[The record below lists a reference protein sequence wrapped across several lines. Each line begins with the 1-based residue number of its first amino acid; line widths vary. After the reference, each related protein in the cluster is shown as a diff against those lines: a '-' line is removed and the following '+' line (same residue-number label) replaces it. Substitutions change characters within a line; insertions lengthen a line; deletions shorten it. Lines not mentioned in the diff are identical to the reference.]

1 MSSCRWC
8 MSQDPGSAL
17 SPRGEAARPGG
28 VRALDAGGRGRH
40 GEFRLVAVA
49 LTRAAVSGNDG
60 TPAPAVAQGTLVGS
74 GSSPRGGPWGDD
86 PGRSLACAHTVPSP
100 RAQGTRVAPG
110 SWEAARGAGGWLFR
124 APPAE
129 RSAFFLS
136 SPLAWNTVPDLSLLW
151 RMSFLSSLKDHY
163 PVCYWLVRF
172 SQGACV
178 RQTAGAHGL
187 SLRAWFAPADRREWS
202 RPRPLAA
209 QGVPS

>member
-1 MSSCRWC
+1 

-136 SPLAWNTVPDLSLLW
+136 SPLAWNTVTDLSLLW

-172 SQGACV
+172 SQGPVFSKLLAHTDSV
-178 RQTAGAHGL
+178 SEHGL
-187 SLRAWFAPADRREWS
+187 PLRTEESGRDPGPWLHRGCLVEIC
-202 RPRPLAA
+202 
-209 QGVPS
+209 